1 MLIPPLVVNTKEV
14 KQPFSSTKVHWLYFF
29 FLILHFL
36 HLYCYWLAPITWS
49 VGIKHT
55 YINKYV
61 FCNLCQKLPMLILA
75 WRPSLLSEEVLNVSS
90 SLHIIDSISGVIFT
104 ISLWQSATNPPV
116 LHVNTWSMLCFA
128 LQTHSCSKRLIC
140 LAYLNKTKSKNS
152 RLIKE
157 RKSFIS

>member
-75 WRPSLLSEEVLNVSS
+75 WRPSWLSEEVLNVSS
-90 SLHIIDSISGVIFT
+90 FFHLC
-104 ISLWQSATNPPV
+104 ISLT
-116 LHVNTWSMLCFA
+116 
-128 LQTHSCSKRLIC
+128 
-140 LAYLNKTKSKNS
+140 AYLEWY
-152 RLIKE
+152 LQFHY
-157 RKSFIS
+157 RKVQRILQFCMLTHDRCCVLLYRHIHVVNV